1 MPIFKRNKKTD
12 EVAPQVE
19 KAPKA
24 VASATDVAAPKTKS
38 TKTKT
43 SGRSVSTLAMRTIL
57 APLATEKT
65 AHLADR
71 GVYAFLVAKD
81 ANRIAVRQAFREL
94 YNVTPIK
101 VNIVNTRGTMKRVG
115 RFTGRGSDV
124 KKALVTLPKGS
135 HINVFESV

>member
-1 MPIFKRNKKTD
+1 MAIFKKKTGAPVQK
-12 EVAPQVE
+12 EAKVIEAVASEGAV
-19 KAPKA
+19 KPKA
-24 VASATDVAAPKTKS
+24 VKASVA
-38 TKTKT
+38 
-43 SGRSVSTLAMRTIL
+43 RSVSTLAMRTIL

-94 YNVTPIK
+94 YKVTPVK
-101 VNIVNTRGTMKRVG
+101 VNIINGRGTMKRVG
-115 RFTGRGSDV
+115 RFLGRTSDV
-124 KKALVTLPKGS
+124 KKALVTLPKGI

>member
-1 MPIFKRNKKTD
+1 MAIFKRKKTD
-12 EVAPQVE
+12 AAAPETEEAVKAVATAE
-19 KAPKA
+19 DAAPKA
-24 VASATDVAAPKTKS
+24 AKKRKAKS
-38 TKTKT
+38 T
-43 SGRSVSTLAMRTIL
+43 SARSVSTLAMRTII

-71 GVYAFLVAKD
+71 GVYGFLVAKD

-94 YNVTPIK
+94 YNVTPVK
-101 VNIVNTRGTMKRVG
+101 VNIINVRGTTKRVG
-115 RFTGRGSDV
+115 RFVGRSSDY

>member
-1 MPIFKRNKKTD
+1 MAIFKRKKTVEAAPATD
-12 EVAPQVE
+12 ELAKAIAPAKE
-19 KAPKA
+19 AAPKA
-24 VASATDVAAPKTKS
+24 AKKS
-38 TKTKT
+38 TAKKT
-43 SGRSVSTLAMRTIL
+43 SARSVSTLAMRTIL

-71 GVYAFLVAKD
+71 GVYGFLVAKD

-94 YNVTPIK
+94 YNVTPVK
-101 VNIVNTRGTMKRVG
+101 VNIINVRGTTKRVG
-115 RFTGRGSDV
+115 RFTGRSSDY